1 MNEVISTST
10 SEIKVFYY
18 IDDQDTR
25 YLTKLNV
32 TASPR
37 LKDFKNALDR
47 NCSKY
52 KFYFVTNDP
61 SIGKVKQEIINDEEI
76 LPFDAQDRI
85 VAYLVS
91 NEGSTISSGGGGL
104 GEKNK
109 HSKHLHHQ
117 QDYRILISTAN
128 SSLDIQQPGL
138 QCICECDASE
148 NSADYQNCFAKEQAE
163 FGARSFS
170 SSNLESTTSLDE
182 TENDQYSKI
191 TDSTIISSRYHGR
204 NRPRGRQH
212 QLPSGLDQASSSSS
226 LNSDSTMALDTLT
239 ITFHLTANNYLGIS
253 IVGQTDKTG
262 STEGGIYVSSITKGS
277 VVAED
282 GRIKPDDI
290 ILQVN
295 DISFGKLSNNDAA
308 EILREAAKTPG
319 LIKLVVAKCWDST
332 PRDYFTLPRHEQA
345 RPVDPSS
352 CHAHTQ
358 AVQNTYDNSQQQI
371 LPHNQQSL
379 LNSKAN
385 MSSTISSTN
394 NTMVDN
400 ERFGLNLNLKNNSDM
415 AIIVRA
421 MAEPHSG
428 LDIRHRIWPETI
440 LPKSFLGSDLV
451 TWLFENV
458 RGFLGRDD
466 ARAYASKML
475 KMGYIRHPFH
485 KSQFHEKSYYLF
497 RNIYPQ

>member
-1 MNEVISTST
+1 
-10 SEIKVFYY
+10 
-18 IDDQDTR
+18 
-25 YLTKLNV
+25 
-32 TASPR
+32 
-37 LKDFKNALDR
+37 
-47 NCSKY
+47 
-52 KFYFVTNDP
+52 
-61 SIGKVKQEIINDEEI
+61 
-76 LPFDAQDRI
+76 
-85 VAYLVS
+85 
-91 NEGSTISSGGGGL
+91 
-104 GEKNK
+104 NK

-191 TDSTIISSRYHGR
+191 TDSTIISSPYHGR

-212 QLPSGLDQASSSSS
+212 RLPSGLDQASSSSS
-226 LNSDSTMALDTLT
+226 SDSTMTLDILT
-239 ITFHLTANNYLGIS
+239 VTFDLDANNYLGIS

-282 GRIKPDDI
+282 GRIGPGDM

-295 DISFGKLSNNDAA
+295 DISFEKLSNDDAA
-308 EILREAAKTPG
+308 DILREAVQKPG
-319 LIKLVVAKCWDST
+319 LITLVVAKWWDPTS
-332 PRDYFTLPRHEQA
+332 RDDFTLPRHEQA